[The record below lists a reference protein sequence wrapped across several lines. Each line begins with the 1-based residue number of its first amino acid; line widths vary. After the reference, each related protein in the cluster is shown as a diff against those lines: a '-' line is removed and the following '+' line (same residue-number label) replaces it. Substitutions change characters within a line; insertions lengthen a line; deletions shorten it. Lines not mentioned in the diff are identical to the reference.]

1 MSFLFSTPVTAAINL
16 EDAATRPKVTVK
28 YKKGNNEELFRF
40 TNHDDIRGTVTFV
53 PKDGKRVE
61 HLGIRVQLIGQIETP
76 ADHGV
81 HFEFVS
87 LQCTLSEAGA
97 IEGKGKTLP
106 FEFLHADM
114 LNESYNGASVRLR
127 YYLRATMFRGGLA
140 SNVIKDM
147 DIWVVNYDK
156 PPQMNNTIKMEVGI
170 EECLHIEFEYNK
182 SKYHLKDVIIGKVYF
197 LLVRLRIKH
206 MELCLIKRETY
217 GTPPNMVTESD
228 TLTKFEIMDGAPVK
242 GESIPVRLFL
252 DQFELTPT
260 YRDIQSKFSVK
271 YYLNLVLIDED
282 DRRYF
287 KQQEITLWRRPP
299 HRIAA
304 AAAAAAATPAAP
316 AGDAAATPAAA
327 AAATPAGEDSTT
339 STTTTTT
346 TTSKAENSEK

>member
-1 MSFLFSTPVTAAINL
+1 MSFFFSTPVTVMINL
-16 EDAATRPKVTVK
+16 DDAATRPKVTVK
-28 YKKGNNEELFRF
+28 YKKGATEELFRF
-40 TNHDDIRGTVTFV
+40 TNHDNVRGTVTMI

-61 HLGIRVQLIGQIETP
+61 HLGIRVQLIGQVETP
-76 ADHGV
+76 ADHGG
-81 HFEFVS
+81 HFEFTS
-87 LQCTLSEAGA
+87 LQCTLAEAGV
-97 IEGKGKTLP
+97 IEGKGVTMP

-114 LNESYNGASVRLR
+114 VNESYNGAGVRLR
-127 YYLRATMFRGGLA
+127 YFLRATMFRGGLS
-140 SNVIKDM
+140 SNVVKDM

-217 GTPPNMVTESD
+217 GQPPNVVTESD
-228 TLTKFEIMDGAPVK
+228 TLTKFEIMDGAPVR

-252 DQFELTPT
+252 DQFDLTPT
-260 YRDIQSKFSVK
+260 YRDVQSKFSVK

-304 AAAAAAATPAAP
+304 AKAAAAASATTT
-316 AGDAAATPAAA
+316 GAAA
-327 AAATPAGEDSTT
+327 D
-339 STTTTTT
+339 TTTTTT
-346 TTSKAENSEK
+346 TTTDGDSK

>member
-1 MSFLFSTPVTAAINL
+1 MSFLFSTQVTPLITL
-16 EDAATRPKVTVK
+16 DDAETRPKVTVK
-28 YKKGNNEELFRF
+28 YKKGASEELFRF
-40 TNHDDIRGTVTFV
+40 TNRDNIRGTVSFV

-61 HLGIRVQLIGQIETP
+61 HLGMRIQLIGQIETP
-76 ADHGV
+76 ADHSS
-81 HFEFVS
+81 HFEFTS
-87 LQCTLSEAGA
+87 LQVTLAEPGVIQGRGIS
-97 IEGKGKTLP
+97 LP
-106 FEFLHADM
+106 FEFLNAD
-114 LNESYNGASVRLR
+114 LVNESYNGTSVRLR
-127 YYLRATMFRGGLA
+127 YFLRATMLRGGLS
-140 SNVIKDM
+140 SNVVKEM

-217 GTPPNMVTESD
+217 GQPPNMVTESD
-228 TLTKFEIMDGAPVK
+228 TLVKYEIMDGAPVK

-252 DQFELTPT
+252 NQFELTPT
-260 YRDIQSKFSVK
+260 YRDIQNKFSVK

-299 HRIAA
+299 HRHAVA
-304 AAAAAAATPAAP
+304 AAP
-316 AGDAAATPAAA
+316 AEAPAEEAAPEESA
-327 AAATPAGEDSTT
+327 
-339 STTTTTT
+339 
-346 TTSKAENSEK
+346 

>member
-1 MSFLFSTPVTAAINL
+1 MSFLFSTPVTAMINL
-16 EDAATRPKVTVK
+16 DDAATRPKVTVK
-28 YKKGNNEELFRF
+28 YKKGSSEELFRF
-40 TNHDDIRGTVTFV
+40 SNHDNIRGTVTFA

-61 HLGIRVQLIGQIETP
+61 HIGIRVQLIGQIETP
-76 ADHGV
+76 ADHGS
-81 HFEFVS
+81 HFEFTS
-87 LQCTLSEAGA
+87 LQVTLSEAGA
-97 IEGKGKTLP
+97 IEGNGVTLP
-106 FEFLHADM
+106 FEFLNAD
-114 LNESYNGASVRLR
+114 LVNESYNGTGVRLR
-127 YYLRATMFRGGLA
+127 YYLLATMLRGGFS
-140 SNVIKDM
+140 SNVTKEM

-217 GTPPNMVTESD
+217 GQPPNMVTESD
-228 TLTKFEIMDGAPVK
+228 TLTKFEIMDGAPVR

-252 DQFELTPT
+252 DQFDLTPT
-260 YRDIQSKFSVK
+260 YRDVQSRFSVK

-299 HRIAA
+299 HRAAKAA
-304 AAAAAAATPAAP
+304 AASAAAA
-316 AGDAAATPAAA
+316 
-327 AAATPAGEDSTT
+327 
-339 STTTTTT
+339 TTTTTT
-346 TTSKAENSEK
+346 TTTPAEESQK

>member
-1 MSFLFSTPVTAAINL
+1 MSFLFSTPVTAMITL
-16 EDAATRPKVTVK
+16 EDAATRPKVSVK
-28 YKKGNNEELFRF
+28 YRKETAEELFRF
-40 TNHDDIRGTVTFV
+40 TNHDNVRGSVTFV

-76 ADHGV
+76 ADHGT
-81 HFEFVS
+81 HFEFTS
-87 LQCTLSEAGA
+87 LLCELAEPGA
-97 IEGKGKTLP
+97 IQGTGVTLP
-106 FEFLHADM
+106 FEFQNAELN
-114 LNESYNGASVRLR
+114 NESYNGPNVRLR
-127 YYLRATMFRGGLA
+127 YFIRASLLRGGFS
-140 SNVIKDM
+140 SNVVKEM

-170 EECLHIEFEYNK
+170 EDCLHIEFEYNK

-206 MELCLIKRETY
+206 MELCLIKRESY
-217 GTPPNMVTESD
+217 GVPPNVTTESE

-299 HRIAA
+299 HRLANKEA
-304 AAAAAAATPAAP
+304 REGKT
-316 AGDAAATPAAA
+316 DASASAPAAA
-327 AAATPAGEDSTT
+327 AAPAASEERRGE
-339 STTTTTT
+339 
-346 TTSKAENSEK
+346 

>member
-1 MSFLFSTPVTAAINL
+1 MSFLFSTTVRGVITL
-16 EDAATRPKVTVK
+16 DDAATRPKVTVK
-28 YKKGNNEELFRF
+28 YKKGLTDELYRF
-40 TNHDDIRGTVTFV
+40 TNHDDVRGSVTFV
-53 PKDGKRVE
+53 PNGGKRVE
-61 HLGIRVQLIGQIETP
+61 HLGIRVQLIGQVETP
-76 ADHGV
+76 SDHGV
-81 HFEFVS
+81 HFEFTS
-87 LQCTLSEAGA
+87 LLCDLAPAGA
-97 IEGKGKTLP
+97 IQGTGVTLP
-106 FEFLHADM
+106 FAFQHAD
-114 LNESYNGASVRLR
+114 LVNESYNGTGVRLR
-127 YYLRATMFRGGLA
+127 YFIRATLFRSGLS
-140 SNVIKDM
+140 SNVVKEM

-170 EECLHIEFEYNK
+170 EDCLHIEFEYNK

-217 GTPPNMVTESD
+217 GTAPNLVTESD

-252 DQFELTPT
+252 GQFDLTPT

-271 YYLNLVLIDED
+271 YFLNLVLVDDD

-304 AAAAAAATPAAP
+304 APAAAATTDAAAPETTETAPAAAP
-316 AGDAAATPAAA
+316 AEVPATETAAPTDPSANPL
-327 AAATPAGEDSTT
+327 
-339 STTTTTT
+339 
-346 TTSKAENSEK
+346 AEQDENKE

>member
-1 MSFLFSTPVTAAINL
+1 MSFLFSTPVTAMINL
-16 EDAATRPKVTVK
+16 DDAATHPKVTVK
-28 YKKGNNEELFRF
+28 YKKGASEELFRF
-40 TNHDDIRGTVTFV
+40 SNRDNIRGTVSFV

-61 HLGIRVQLIGQIETP
+61 HLGIRIQLIGQIETP
-76 ADHGV
+76 SDHSS
-81 HFEFVS
+81 HFEFTS
-87 LQCTLSEAGA
+87 LQVNLAEADA
-97 IEGKGKTLP
+97 IQGRGVTLP
-106 FEFLHADM
+106 FEFLHAD
-114 LNESYNGASVRLR
+114 LVNESYNGTGVRLR
-127 YYLRATMFRGGLA
+127 YFLRATMTRGGLS
-140 SNVIKDM
+140 SNIVKEM

-217 GTPPNMVTESD
+217 GQPPNLVTESD
-228 TLTKFEIMDGAPVK
+228 TLTKFEIMDGAPVR

-252 DQFELTPT
+252 DQFDLTPT
-260 YRDIQSKFSVK
+260 YRDVQSRFSVK

-299 HRIAA
+299 HRHAASAA
-304 AAAAAAATPAAP
+304 AAAAAAPAAEENAEP
-316 AGDAAATPAAA
+316 
-327 AAATPAGEDSTT
+327 EESQKDS
-339 STTTTTT
+339 
-346 TTSKAENSEK
+346 

>member
-1 MSFLFSTPVTAAINL
+1 MSFLFSTPVTGMINL
-16 EDAATRPKVTVK
+16 DDAATRPKVSVK
-28 YKKGNNEELFRF
+28 YKKETPEELFRF
-40 TNHDDIRGTVTFV
+40 TNHEDVRGSVTFV

-81 HFEFVS
+81 HFEFIS
-87 LQCTLSEAGA
+87 LLCSLAEPGEIHGTGV
-97 IEGKGKTLP
+97 TLP
-106 FEFLHADM
+106 FEFQRADFV
-114 LNESYNGASVRLR
+114 NESYNGQNVRLR
-127 YYLRATMFRGGLA
+127 YFLRATLYRGGLA
-140 SNVIKDM
+140 SNVIKEM

-170 EECLHIEFEYNK
+170 EDCLHIEFEYNK
-182 SKYHLKDVIIGKVYF
+182 SKYHLRDVIIGKVYF

-217 GTPPNMVTESD
+217 GQPPSLVTESE

-252 DQFELTPT
+252 DQFDLTPT

-299 HRIAA
+299 HRLAA
-304 AAAAAAATPAAP
+304 AKETPKEGQEQSDAPAAATATPAASAP
-316 AGDAAATPAAA
+316 A
-327 AAATPAGEDSTT
+327 DSDN
-339 STTTTTT
+339 
-346 TTSKAENSEK
+346 AEKK